1 MKKLLVFMLF
11 AFVITNAQA
20 QFGIKAGV
28 DLATARVDGFGSE
41 SETGLFVGVFSTI
54 ELSDTF
60 KIQPELLY
68 VSVNDLDYISIPVLA
83 KFSVADSF
91 HLLAGPSLT
100 YFLDAED
107 EEFQVN
113 LDFGV
118 SFDVMENLDLN
129 AKYSYMLNKDW
140 GVDGFFVGLGYSF
153 N

>member
-1 MKKLLVFMLF
+1 MKKLFIFMLVVA
-11 AFVITNAQA
+11 AFTNAQA
-20 QFGIKAGV
+20 QFGIKAGL
-28 DLATARVDGFGSE
+28 DLATARVDGYGSE

-68 VSVNDLDYISIPVLA
+68 VSVKDLDFISLPVLA

-113 LDFGV
+113 IDFGV
-118 SFDVMENLDLN
+118 SFDVMENLEIN
-129 AKYSYMLNKDW
+129 AKYSHMLKKEWQLN
-140 GVDGFFVGLGYSF
+140 GFFVGLGYSF

>member
-1 MKKLLVFMLF
+1 MLF
-11 AFVITNAQA
+11 VVAFTNAQA

-41 SETGLFVGVFSTI
+41 SETGFFVGAFSTI

-60 KIQPELLY
+60 NLQPELLY
-68 VSVNDLDYISIPVLA
+68 VSIKDLDFISLPILA

-91 HLLAGPSLT
+91 NLLAGPSLT

-107 EEFQVN
+107 EEFQFN

-118 SFDVMENLDLN
+118 SFDVTENLDLN

-140 GVDGFFVGLGYSF
+140 GVDGLFIGVGYSF

>member
-1 MKKLLVFMLF
+1 MLF
-11 AFVITNAQA
+11 VVAFTNAQA

-41 SETGLFVGVFSTI
+41 SETGFFVGAFSTI

-60 KIQPELLY
+60 KLQPELLY
-68 VSVNDLDYISIPVLA
+68 VSIKDLDFISLPILA

-107 EEFQVN
+107 EEFQFN

-118 SFDVMENLDLN
+118 SFDVTENLDLN

-140 GVDGFFVGLGYSF
+140 GVDGLFIGVGYSF